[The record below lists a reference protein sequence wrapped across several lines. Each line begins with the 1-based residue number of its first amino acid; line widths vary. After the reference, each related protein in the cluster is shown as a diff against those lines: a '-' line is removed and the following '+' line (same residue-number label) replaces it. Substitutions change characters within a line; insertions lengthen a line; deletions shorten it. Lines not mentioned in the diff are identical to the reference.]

1 MPPRVRAAT
10 VYTAACLAFAPAA
23 PGQAAPATA
32 TVHIQPVSAP
42 SMQQTLAT
50 AQTMSVKPPPAAAAA
65 MHAKLSPMLSAPAR
79 GWVQSEAKVIAG
91 RNLGASA
98 MRSMAQ
104 NDAKSRF
111 AGQGLSSMDVED
123 LAMLVMMT
131 VSQDAQN
138 DLKSQLEEMQK
149 ESQQKQAQRAAAQA
163 QKQQQAAMKDSLKK
177 HEDQLGDISQ
187 EQQMKLQMYMDRMS
201 KAEQE
206 LSKMEKQ
213 QSATASSI
221 LGNLK

>member
-131 VSQDAQN
+131 VSQDAQK
-138 DLKSQLEEMQK
+138 DLKSQLEDMQQAN
-149 ESQQKQAQRAAAQA
+149 QQKQAQRAAAEA

-177 HEDQLGDISQ
+177 HYDQLADISQ
-187 EQQMKLQMYMDRMS
+187 EQQMKLQTYMDRMS
-201 KAEQE
+201 KAEQA
-206 LSKMEKQ
+206 LSNIMKKTSDT
-213 QSATASSI
+213 SAQV
-221 LGNLK
+221 LQNLK